1 MVKMTECLI
10 DMHLA
15 NALNQ
20 LIYATKLKVDK
31 RRIGFRC
38 SECGK
43 PVRPQRKSKTHLA
56 HFEHLAR
63 NAACRFSHKPK

>member
-10 DMHLA
+10 DVHLA

-20 LIYATKLKVDK
+20 LIYATKIKVDK

-38 SECGK
+38 PECGK
-43 PVRPQRKSKTHLA
+43 SVRPQRKSKTHPA

-63 NAACRFSHKPK
+63 NAGCPFSHKPK